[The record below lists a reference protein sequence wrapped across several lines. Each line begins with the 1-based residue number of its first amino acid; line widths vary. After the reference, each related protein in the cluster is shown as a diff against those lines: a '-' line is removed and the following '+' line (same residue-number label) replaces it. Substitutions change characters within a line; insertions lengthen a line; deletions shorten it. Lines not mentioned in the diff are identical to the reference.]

1 MIPLDLDALPPL
13 SPLAMEMLALRVEDE
28 DAERRLLRI
37 LSSEPQLAA
46 RVIGMA
52 NSVAYGLSRLR
63 FSTLPLALRR
73 IGLRRALQLCTAV
86 LFGRPVSARLPA
98 TVRLQLWLHALANA
112 SACGELARLK
122 HHPEAEEAY
131 LAGLMHDLGYMVA
144 ELQSPGIIGQ
154 IATLA
159 GAEELS
165 LEEAERRLLGAE
177 HGEITAL
184 LLAHWGVPAAFCDL
198 YRDHHLAHCGP
209 DSLQAILFGAEKL
222 VRLDELADG
231 LYGDR
236 DHLFGQALLQAE
248 GVGFQLQQQLRINQ
262 LEMCRIVDRILGQVS
277 AISGLAMAMAEA

>member
-28 DAERRLLRI
+28 DAERKLLRI
-37 LSSEPQLAA
+37 LASEPQLAA
-46 RVIGMA
+46 RVVGMA
-52 NSVAYGLSRLR
+52 NSAAFGLARLR

-98 TVRLQLWLHALANA
+98 RVRLQLWLHALATA
-112 SACGELARLK
+112 AACGELARLK
-122 HHPEAEEAY
+122 HLPGAEEAY

-144 ELQSPGIIGQ
+144 ELQSPGILVQ
-154 IATLA
+154 ISTLA
-159 GAEELS
+159 GADGIS
-165 LEEAERRLLGAE
+165 LEEAECRVLGAE
-177 HGEITAL
+177 HGEVTAL
-184 LLAHWGVPAAFCDL
+184 LLAHWGVPPGFCEL
-198 YRDHHLAHCGP
+198 FRDHHLPRCGP

-222 VRLDELADG
+222 VRLDQLADE

-248 GVGFQLQQQLRINQ
+248 GVGFQLQQQLRINE
-262 LEMCRIVDRILGQVS
+262 LEMSRVVDRVLGQVS
-277 AISGLAMAMAEA
+277 AISGLATAMAVA